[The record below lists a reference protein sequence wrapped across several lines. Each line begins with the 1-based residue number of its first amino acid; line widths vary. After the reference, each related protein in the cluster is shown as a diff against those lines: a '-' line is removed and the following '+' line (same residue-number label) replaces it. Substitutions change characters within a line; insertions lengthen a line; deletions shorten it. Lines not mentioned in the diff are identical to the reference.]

1 MSSERN
7 ITIPVRLDEKT
18 FKRFARFDM
27 FTLRKRW
34 VRPVIFSAIL
44 IAFAFV
50 ALLTKKAQSGMIAA
64 VLLAVGIGLPVVYF
78 GSFFSQVNMQAL
90 QQKLKPPRNV
100 YTVTLREEGIR
111 AENNQRQEDALEME
125 WTAVQKAFRRKGC
138 IYLYVTPTKAF
149 LLPEGQADAPDEE
162 VLDHSSV
169 VMGYGIPAYPVIDGP
184 DNENAKTPPES

>member
-1 MSSERN
+1 MSSERS
-7 ITIPVRLDEKT
+7 IMIPVRLDEKT

-100 YTVTLREEGIR
+100 YTVTLQEEGIR
-111 AENNQRQEDALEME
+111 VENNQRQEDVLEME

-162 VLDHSSV
+162 VWDYLTAH
-169 VMGYGIPAYPVIDGP
+169 MGS
-184 DNENAKTPPES
+184 EKCS

>member
-100 YTVTLREEGIR
+100 YTVTLREEGI
-111 AENNQRQEDALEME
+111 
-125 WTAVQKAFRRKGC
+125 
-138 IYLYVTPTKAF
+138 
-149 LLPEGQADAPDEE
+149 
-162 VLDHSSV
+162 
-169 VMGYGIPAYPVIDGP
+169 
-184 DNENAKTPPES
+184 